1 MREIIK
7 VKNVSKVYKI
17 NKRKSGLFGAVLNLF
32 APRYEKKIAVSD
44 MNFSI
49 EEGEAVAFI
58 GSNGA
63 GKSTTIKMLSGI
75 LYPSEGEIT
84 VASYVPYK
92 QRKKYVSNI
101 GVVLGQK
108 SQLVW
113 DLPVRDGYEL
123 IRHIYKISKEDY
135 EKRLLNIKE
144 CDENIVEIMFEKP
157 KLQLERV
164 SKYLND
170 NYLVK
175 SIRPMSSEQ
184 DILEVVTKDSQM
196 IVDTTIY
203 ESEKIHDNHFRI
215 KLKDVNTQLG
225 ATLNK
230 FVTEYDIK
238 DVLIKEP
245 EISEIVYNIYE
256 GKVELKK

>member
-1 MREIIK
+1 MRWHK
-7 VKNVSKVYKI
+7 
-17 NKRKSGLFGAVLNLF
+17 G
-32 APRYEKKIAVSD
+32 KK
-44 MNFSI
+44 
-49 EEGEAVAFI
+49 
-58 GSNGA
+58 
-63 GKSTTIKMLSGI
+63 
-75 LYPSEGEIT
+75 
-84 VASYVPYK
+84 
-92 QRKKYVSNI
+92 VSN
-101 GVVLGQK
+101 
-108 SQLVW
+108 
-113 DLPVRDGYEL
+113 DG
-123 IRHIYKISKEDY
+123 
-135 EKRLLNIKE
+135 LLNIKE

>member
-1 MREIIK
+1 MCFPLKPVFTRNKGGLPNFIDEPTIGLDLVAKKKIQDFIRTINKKYNVTIIFTTHDMQDIVSTCERLIIIDK
-7 VKNVSKVYKI
+7 GKKIYDGAVKNVKELCDDVKI
-17 NKRKSGLFGAVLNLF
+17 LRVEMAQG
-32 APRYEKKIAVSD
+32 EK
-44 MNFSI
+44 
-49 EEGEAVAFI
+49 
-58 GSNGA
+58 
-63 GKSTTIKMLSGI
+63 
-75 LYPSEGEIT
+75 
-84 VASYVPYK
+84 
-92 QRKKYVSNI
+92 VSN
-101 GVVLGQK
+101 
-108 SQLVW
+108 
-113 DLPVRDGYEL
+113 DG
-123 IRHIYKISKEDY
+123 
-135 EKRLLNIKE
+135 LLNIKE